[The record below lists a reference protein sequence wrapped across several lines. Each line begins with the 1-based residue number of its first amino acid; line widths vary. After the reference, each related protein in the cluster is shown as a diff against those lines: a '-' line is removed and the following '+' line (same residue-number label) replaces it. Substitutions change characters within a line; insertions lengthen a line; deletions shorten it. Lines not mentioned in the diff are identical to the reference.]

1 MKVAKVTPIYKS
13 GARTDLNNYRP
24 ISVRSVFLRM
34 LERISHDEIFEFL
47 QTTNTI
53 RNNQA
58 AFRKLYSTTTSLI
71 ASTHYWYE
79 NIDNSKINLTI
90 FLDLKQAFDSVGHT
104 VLIQKT
110 AKVWGKRP
118 STRMV

>member
-1 MKVAKVTPIYKS
+1 M
-13 GARTDLNNYRP
+13 
-24 ISVRSVFLRM
+24 ISVFSSM

-90 FLDLKQAFDSVGHT
+90 FLDLKKSFRYPRSFFLVSN
-104 VLIQKT
+104 VRE
-110 AKVWGKRP
+110 RP
-118 STRMV
+118 IEPITKL